1 MAGPSTDPRARRGRH
16 RRCPTRRGTE
26 AALLGFAVLITVV
39 AQCIVDLTI
48 TGSLRPEMAAFSVW
62 ITALWVVA
70 HLVVRKWAPYA
81 DPLLLPAVALLVGL
95 GPDRHPPAR
104 PRRGAGRQ
112 HGHPRGR
119 PGPARSGPPSASR
132 CSSPSWCSCATTAR
146 SPATPTRSRWS
157 AWRCSPCPPLLPA
170 SISEVNGAK
179 IWIRVAGF
187 SIQPGEF
194 AKICL
199 VVFFAAYLVDKR
211 DVLALASR
219 RVAGLELPRGRDLG
233 PVLLAWVLSILVLV
247 FERDLG
253 SSLLLFGIFVVML
266 YVATERSSWL
276 LIGVGLFAGGAFIAY
291 QVFGHVQARVDTWLD
306 PFAYQDGAGYQ
317 LVQSLFGLG
326 TGGLFGAGLGGGR
339 PDQVPVAKS
348 DFIAS
353 AVGEELGLF
362 GLVAVIIVYL
372 ILVERGLRT
381 SLIVRDAFG
390 KLLAAGLSFAVAWQV
405 FVVLGGVTGLLPLT
419 GLTTPFLAYGGSS
432 LVANFV
438 LVALLVRI
446 SDAARRPATPH
457 AAPPPRLGD
466 APTEVVHAVN
476 APLRRVAISVLVLF
490 TLLIINVNY
499 IQVVRSDELRDERE
513 QHPRAGRRVRPRA
526 RARSSSTATPIA
538 AVGADR
544 RPAEVPAPVPAG
556 RRCTR
561 PSPGTTR

>member
-1 MAGPSTDPRARRGRH
+1 MSGPATDPRAPAAGTT
-16 RRCPTRRGTE
+16 PPKRRGTE

-48 TGSLRPEMAAFSVW
+48 TGSLRPEMAAFSAW
-62 ITALWVVA
+62 ISALWVVA

-81 DPLLLPAVALLVGL
+81 DPLLLPSVALLVGL
-95 GPDRHPPAR
+95 GLTVIHRLDLAAEQLDSTITREDAPVQLVWATLGVALFVALLVFVRDHRSLSRFAYTLALVGMALLALPA
-104 PRRGAGRQ
+104 
-112 HGHPRGR
+112 
-119 PGPARSGPPSASR
+119 
-132 CSSPSWCSCATTAR
+132 
-146 SPATPTRSRWS
+146 
-157 AWRCSPCPPLLPA
+157 LLPA

-179 IWIRVAGF
+179 IWIRLAGF

-266 YVATERSSWL
+266 YIATERSSWL
-276 LIGVGLFAGGAFIAY
+276 LIGVGLFAGGALIAY
-291 QVFGHVQARVDTWLD
+291 QIFGHVQQRVDTWLD

-348 DFIAS
+348 DFIA
-353 AVGEELGLF
+353 AAIGEELGLF

-372 ILVERGLRT
+372 VLVERGLRT

-390 KLLAAGLSFAVAWQV
+390 KLLAAGLAFAVAWQV

-446 SDAARRPATPH
+446 SDAARRPAAPH
-457 AAPPPRLGD
+457 ATPPRLGD
-466 APTEVVHAVN
+466 APTEVV
-476 APLRRVAISVLVLF
+476 
-490 TLLIINVNY
+490 T
-499 IQVVRSDELRDERE
+499 Q
-513 QHPRAGRRVRPRA
+513 
-526 RARSSSTATPIA
+526 
-538 AVGADR
+538 
-544 RPAEVPAPVPAG
+544 
-556 RRCTR
+556 
-561 PSPGTTR
+561 

>member
-1 MAGPSTDPRARRGRH
+1 MSGPTTDPRAPAAGTT
-16 RRCPTRRGTE
+16 PKRRGTE

-48 TGSLRPEMAAFSVW
+48 TGSLRPQMATFSAW
-62 ITALWVVA
+62 ITALWIVA
-70 HLVVRKWAPYA
+70 HLVIRKWAPYA

-95 GPDRHPPAR
+95 GLSVIHRLDLADAQD
-104 PRRGAGRQ
+104 GGGNA
-112 HGHPRGR
+112 
-119 PGPARSGPPSASR
+119 SASAPVQLIWATIGVALFVAVLVVIR
-132 CSSPSWCSCATTAR
+132 DHRILSRYAYTLMLVGLVLLAIPAVLPS
-146 SPATPTRSRWS
+146 
-157 AWRCSPCPPLLPA
+157 
-170 SISEVNGAK
+170 SISEVYGAK
-179 IWIRVAGF
+179 LWIRVAGF

-233 PVLLAWVLSILVLV
+233 PVLVAWALSILVLV

-266 YVATERSSWL
+266 YVATERASWL
-276 LIGVGLFAGGAFIAY
+276 VIGLALFAGGAFLAY
-291 QVFGHVQARVDTWLD
+291 HAFAHVQARVDVWLN
-306 PFAYQDGAGYQ
+306 PFAYRDGAGYQ

-353 AVGEELGLF
+353 AIGEELGLF
-362 GLVAVIIVYL
+362 GLVAVIILYL

-390 KLLAAGLSFAVAWQV
+390 KLLAAGLSFAIAWQV

-432 LVANFV
+432 LVANFG

-446 SDAARRPATPH
+446 SDAARRPA
-457 AAPPPRLGD
+457 APPAPQPPRLGD
-466 APTEVVHAVN
+466 APTEVV
-476 APLRRVAISVLVLF
+476 
-490 TLLIINVNY
+490 
-499 IQVVRSDELRDERE
+499 
-513 QHPRAGRRVRPRA
+513 
-526 RARSSSTATPIA
+526 SS
-538 AVGADR
+538 
-544 RPAEVPAPVPAG
+544 
-556 RRCTR
+556 
-561 PSPGTTR
+561 

>member
-1 MAGPSTDPRARRGRH
+1 MSGPSTDPRAPAAGTPV
-16 RRCPTRRGTE
+16 PTRRGIE

-39 AQCIVDLTI
+39 AQSIVDLTV
-48 TGSLRPEMAAFSVW
+48 TGSLRPEMAGFSAW

-70 HLVVRKWAPYA
+70 HLVVRKWASYA
-81 DPLLLPAVALLVGL
+81 DPLLLPSVALLVGL
-95 GPDRHPPAR
+95 GLTVIHRLDLAAEQVDSTVTREDAPVQLIWATLGVALFVAVLVFVRDHRTLSRYAYTLALVGMALLALPALL
-104 PRRGAGRQ
+104 
-112 HGHPRGR
+112 
-119 PGPARSGPPSASR
+119 PSA
-132 CSSPSWCSCATTAR
+132 
-146 SPATPTRSRWS
+146 
-157 AWRCSPCPPLLPA
+157 
-170 SISEVNGAK
+170 ISEVNGAK
-179 IWIRVAGF
+179 IWIRIAGF

-219 RVAGLELPRGRDLG
+219 KVAGLELPRGRDLG

-266 YVATERSSWL
+266 YIATERSSWL
-276 LIGVGLFAGGAFIAY
+276 LIGVGLFAAGAFLAY
-291 QVFGHVQARVDTWLD
+291 QLFGHVRARVDVWLD
-306 PFAYQDGAGYQ
+306 PFAYRDGAGYQ

-390 KLLAAGLSFAVAWQV
+390 KLPAAGLAFAVAWQV

-446 SDAARRPATPH
+446 SDAARRPATPQ

-466 APTEVVHAVN
+466 APTEVV
-476 APLRRVAISVLVLF
+476 
-490 TLLIINVNY
+490 T
-499 IQVVRSDELRDERE
+499 Q
-513 QHPRAGRRVRPRA
+513 
-526 RARSSSTATPIA
+526 
-538 AVGADR
+538 
-544 RPAEVPAPVPAG
+544 
-556 RRCTR
+556 
-561 PSPGTTR
+561 

>member
-1 MAGPSTDPRARRGRH
+1 VTGGPTTDPRASEIGTAA
-16 RRCPTRRGTE
+16 PTRRGTE
-26 AALLGFAVLITVV
+26 AVLLGFALLITVV
-39 AQCIVDLTI
+39 AQAIVDLTI
-48 TGSLRPEMAAFSVW
+48 TGSLRPEMAEFSLW

-70 HLVVRKWAPYA
+70 HVVVRKWAAYA
-81 DPLLLPAVALLVGL
+81 DPLLLPSVALLVGL
-95 GPDRHPPAR
+95 GLAVIHRLDLASEQP
-104 PRRGAGRQ
+104 GGN
-112 HGHPRGR
+112 GGR
-119 PGPARSGPPSASR
+119 PDAPVQLIWATLGVGLFVAVLVFVRDHRVLSRYAYTLALVGLGLLAMPA
-132 CSSPSWCSCATTAR
+132 
-146 SPATPTRSRWS
+146 
-157 AWRCSPCPPLLPA
+157 LLPA
-170 SISEVNGAK
+170 SLSEVNGAK
-179 IWIRVAGF
+179 IWIRLAGF

-219 RVAGLELPRGRDLG
+219 KVIGLELPRGRDLG
-233 PVLLAWVLSILVLV
+233 PVLVAWMLSILVLV

-276 LIGVGLFAGGAFIAY
+276 LIGVGLFAVGAFVAY
-291 QVFGHVQARVDTWLD
+291 HVFGHVRARVDVWLD
-306 PFAYQDGAGYQ
+306 PMAYKNGAGYQ

-362 GLVAVIIVYL
+362 GLVAVIVVYL

-390 KLLAAGLSFAVAWQV
+390 KLLTAGLAFAVAWQV

-438 LVALLVRI
+438 LVALLVRV
-446 SDAARRPATPH
+446 SDAARRPAAPH
-457 AAPPPRLGD
+457 AAPPQRLGD
-466 APTEVVHAVN
+466 APTEVV
-476 APLRRVAISVLVLF
+476 
-490 TLLIINVNY
+490 
-499 IQVVRSDELRDERE
+499 Q
-513 QHPRAGRRVRPRA
+513 Q
-526 RARSSSTATPIA
+526 
-538 AVGADR
+538 
-544 RPAEVPAPVPAG
+544 
-556 RRCTR
+556 
-561 PSPGTTR
+561 

>member
-1 MAGPSTDPRARRGRH
+1 MSGPTTDPKASAAGL
-16 RRCPTRRGTE
+16 PAPPKRRGTE

-39 AQCIVDLTI
+39 AQCIVDVTLT
-48 TGSLRPEMAAFSVW
+48 GALRADIALFSVW

-81 DPLLLPAVALLVGL
+81 DPLLLPCVALLVGL
-95 GPDRHPPAR
+95 GLTMIHRLDLAADQVESTVTREDAPVQLIWATLGVALFIGVLVLVRDHRTLSRYAYTLALIGMVLLALPAV
-104 PRRGAGRQ
+104 
-112 HGHPRGR
+112 
-119 PGPARSGPPSASR
+119 
-132 CSSPSWCSCATTAR
+132 
-146 SPATPTRSRWS
+146 
-157 AWRCSPCPPLLPA
+157 LPA

-179 IWIRVAGF
+179 IWIRLAGF

-219 RVAGLELPRGRDLG
+219 KVAGIELPRGRDLG

-266 YVATERSSWL
+266 YVATERVSWL
-276 LIGVGLFAGGAFIAY
+276 LIGVGLFAGGAMIAY
-291 QVFGHVQARVDTWLD
+291 QIFGHVRARVDTWLD

-348 DFIAS
+348 DFIA
-353 AVGEELGLF
+353 AAIGEELGLF
-362 GLVAVIIVYL
+362 GLVAVIVVYL
-372 ILVERGLRT
+372 VLVERGLRT
-381 SLIVRDAFG
+381 SLIVRDPFG
-390 KLLAAGLSFAVAWQV
+390 KLLAAGLAFAVAWQV

-446 SDAARRPATPH
+446 SDAARRPA
-457 AAPPPRLGD
+457 APQASPAPRLAD
-466 APTEVVHAVN
+466 APTEVV
-476 APLRRVAISVLVLF
+476 
-490 TLLIINVNY
+490 
-499 IQVVRSDELRDERE
+499 
-513 QHPRAGRRVRPRA
+513 
-526 RARSSSTATPIA
+526 TP
-538 AVGADR
+538 
-544 RPAEVPAPVPAG
+544 
-556 RRCTR
+556 
-561 PSPGTTR
+561 